1 MNWLFYSLMSALFAA
16 LTAILAKIGVKDVDS
31 NLATAIRTIV
41 ILLFAWGIVFY
52 QGSHKQVS
60 SISKTSLI
68 FLVLSALATG
78 ISWLFYFR
86 ALQVGEVSKVG
97 PVDKLS
103 LVLTVLLSWLILK
116 EKFSWAVLLG
126 TALMSAGAVVIAV
139 AR

>member
-1 MNWLFYSLMSALFAA
+1 MSALFAA